1 MKKDRLIKQELLS
14 AFPTEKTC
22 GEFCRE
28 NNSVPTKPEKKRSAS
43 SWLLKVGLPTLS
55 AAAVALAIVLPITL
69 SNDAAPD
76 NGGGVTAP
84 SYNVYSDSVTVEE
97 ILADTDITLFNLDYM
112 LYETAVFYKMYMDGG
127 EETHVGYT
135 VEAKTYGAKVDNV
148 PYVYG
153 FTLTTAK
160 KNALSVLD
168 KSVYYGCDKSVSFD
182 NVEYKYNVN
191 MGLTA
196 IMCVYYT
203 IGKYEYFID
212 VAPYG
217 TASIADEEY
226 MQMFLH
232 LAFGSVDNAER
243 VQFKTN

>member
-14 AFPTEKTC
+14 AFPTEKTF
-22 GEFCRE
+22 GDFCRE
-28 NNSVPTKPEKKRSAS
+28 NNIVPSKPEKKRSAS
-43 SWLLKVGLPTLS
+43 SRLLKVALPTLS
-55 AAAVALAIVLPITL
+55 AAVALAIVLPITL
-69 SNDAAPD
+69 SDKAVPSGGQSAPQ
-76 NGGGVTAP
+76 
-84 SYNVYSDSVTVEE
+84 YNVYNDSVTVEE

-168 KSVYYGCDKSVSFD
+168 KSVYYGCDKSVIYGE
-182 NVEYKYNVN
+182 VEYKYKVSK
-191 MGLTA
+191 GLTTA
-196 IMCVYYT
+196 MYVYYA
-203 IGKYEYFID
+203 IGKYEYFIS

-217 TASIADEEY
+217 TAAIADEEY
-226 MQMFLH
+226 MQIFLR
-232 LAFGSVDNAER
+232 LAFGAVDGAER

>member
-14 AFPTEKTC
+14 AFPTEKTFVD
-22 GEFCRE
+22 FCRE
-28 NNSVPTKPEKKRSAS
+28 NNIVPTKPEKKRSAS

-55 AAAVALAIVLPITL
+55 AAVVALAIVLPITL
-69 SNDAAPD
+69 SDKAVPSGGQSAPQ
-76 NGGGVTAP
+76 
-84 SYNVYSDSVTVEE
+84 YNVYNDSVTVEE

-168 KSVYYGCDKSVSFD
+168 KSAYYGCDKSVSFD
-182 NVEYKYNVN
+182 NVEYKYKVN

-203 IGKYEYFID
+203 IGKYEYFIS

-217 TASIADEEY
+217 TAAIADEEY
-226 MQMFLH
+226 MQMFLR
-232 LAFGSVDNAER
+232 LAFDTVDGAE
-243 VQFKTN
+243 QIEFNKI

>member
-1 MKKDRLIKQELLS
+1 MKKDRLIKQELQS
-14 AFPTEKTC
+14 AFTPEKTF

-28 NNSVPTKPEKKRSAS
+28 NNIVPSKPEKKRSAS
-43 SWLLKVGLPTLS
+43 SWLLKVALPTLS

-69 SNDAAPD
+69 SDKTVPSGGQSAPQ
-76 NGGGVTAP
+76 
-84 SYNVYSDSVTVEE
+84 YNVYNDSVTVEE
-97 ILADTDITLFNLDYM
+97 ILADTDVTLFNLDYM
-112 LYETAVFYKMYMDGG
+112 YDASAVFYKMYMGDNAG
-127 EETHVGYT
+127 ENHVGYT
-135 VEAKTYGAKVDNV
+135 VETKMYGAKVNDV

-168 KSVYYGCDKSVSFD
+168 KSAYYGCDQSVSYD
-182 NVEYKYNVN
+182 NVEYKYKVN

-226 MQMFLH
+226 MQMFLR
-232 LAFGSVDNAER
+232 LAFSEVDNAER